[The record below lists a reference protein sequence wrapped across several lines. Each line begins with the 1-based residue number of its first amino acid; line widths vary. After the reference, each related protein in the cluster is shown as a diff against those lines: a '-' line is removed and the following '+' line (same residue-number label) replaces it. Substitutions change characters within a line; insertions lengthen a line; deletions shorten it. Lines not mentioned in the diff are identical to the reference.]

1 VPISLFSCLQAIAM
15 VNPIIYQLVDK
26 IVFRLLLCC
35 RLRNYAFVDFRDEA
49 AANHAH
55 SLLNRFVASTTCSS
69 RLLTIYLVLTVCTLQ
84 HIFSY
89 QCCERISLPT
99 HLSLYIISCT
109 VLFAKGWL
117 CRLRFLGKVLI
128 VGRANQ
134 PNAKNAQVKHQD
146 KSARG
151 VSQAPNTSSFNQ
163 KILH

>member
-1 VPISLFSCLQAIAM
+1 M
-15 VNPIIYQLVDK
+15 VNPIIYQLVDN

-35 RLRNYAFVDFRDEA
+35 RLMNCAFVDFRDEA
-49 AANHAH
+49 AASRVH
-55 SLLNRFVASTTCSS
+55 SLLNRFVASTTCSN
-69 RLLTIYLVLTVCTLQ
+69 RLLTLYLVLTVCTLQ